1 MEAATNA
8 FAFGYGMLLQ
18 PPREC
23 YVTSIQGPD
32 EVKQSVLARQN
43 HAWSHPHSLRSDA
56 FAPRQGLVGA
66 GLKRRSTSW
75 AVFAFGLRLSSS
87 LLRAAA
93 EVLWVLETSA
103 LEGEVGMVERS
114 TSSTNGQQ
122 HEPLPSLV

>member
-8 FAFGYGMLLQ
+8 FAVSYGMPLQ
-18 PPREC
+18 PPRK
-23 YVTSIQGPD
+23 PD
-32 EVKQSVLARQN
+32 EVKESVLARQD

-75 AVFAFGLRLSSS
+75 AVFAFGLHLSSS

-93 EVLWVLETSA
+93 KVL
-103 LEGEVGMVERS
+103 
-114 TSSTNGQQ
+114 
-122 HEPLPSLV
+122 